1 MLEILINWL
10 KDSLLGA
17 LLLIGICIFIYV
29 YIWFTSISEEDSPTG
44 RLFKKIGNITSA
56 TFFIYLAI
64 ISFGVP
70 LIALIV
76 WLFT

>member
-1 MLEILINWL
+1 MEWLIEQL
-10 KDSLLGA
+10 KEFLLGV
-17 LLLIGICIFIYV
+17 LLLVGISVFIYV
-29 YIWFTSISEEDSPTG
+29 YIWFSSVSEEDSPRG